1 MTITRQQKEKTV
13 RDLSEKFSR
22 SKSIVFLGFQ
32 GLTVKEDTDLRNKL
46 REENIDFKVA
56 RKTLIRRSLKEV
68 NIEGV
73 DDIKLDG
80 PIGAAIGYDDEIA
93 PARIANEFAKTNNKL
108 ILSGG
113 YISNKYLDAT
123 EIKALALL
131 PGKDQLRAQ
140 LVGTIKAP
148 VSGFV
153 NVLSGN
159 LRGLVNVVKA
169 ISDDKKE

>member
-13 RDLSEKFSR
+13 KNLTGKFSK

-32 GLTVKEDTDLRNKL
+32 GLTVKEDTDLRSKL
-46 REENIDFKVA
+46 RAENIDYKVA
-56 RKTLIRRSLKEV
+56 RKTLIKRSLKEI

-73 DDIKLDG
+73 DDIKLEG

-93 PARIANEFAKTNNKL
+93 PARIAHEFAKTNKKL

-113 YISNKYLDAT
+113 YISQKYLNADQ
-123 EIKALALL
+123 IKALAIL

-140 LVGTIKAP
+140 SIGTMNAP

-153 NVLSGN
+153 NVINGN
-159 LRGLVNVVKA
+159 LRGLVTVIKA
-169 ISDDKKE
+169 ISEKKE

>member
-13 RDLSEKFSR
+13 KNLTGKFSK

-32 GLTVKEDTDLRNKL
+32 GLTVKEDTDLRSKL
-46 REENIDFKVA
+46 RAENIDYKVA
-56 RKTLIRRSLKEV
+56 RKTLIKRSLKEI

-73 DDIKLDG
+73 DDIKLEG

-93 PARIANEFAKTNNKL
+93 PARIAHEFAKTNKKL

-113 YISNKYLDAT
+113 YISQKYLNADQ
-123 EIKALALL
+123 IKALAIL

-140 LVGTIKAP
+140 LIGTMNAP

-153 NVLSGN
+153 NVINGN
-159 LRGLVNVVKA
+159 LRGLVTVIKA
-169 ISDDKKE
+169 ISEKKE